1 MRKLIY
7 LLPLLLFVCF
17 GCEESFDEDLGGVA
31 KVVSTNPFT
40 GSEIANGSILTINFN
55 DAANIENRKVFVN
68 GIPAGIN
75 GNQVSWNIA
84 GLVPGML
91 VNLAI
96 TWTNTDG
103 SDGAYLFTFRVKK
116 VGGNIGTTQG
126 TQGTQNL
133 PPKGKIEVYLD
144 AYEEMTVIHE
154 GLDKAKF
161 VLDQVNVKEYGQL
174 YCKLDEVSR
183 ALYEGAD
190 TIEKLNKIKETFSA
204 GQQARLDDLDGR
216 SLKVNLEIN
225 EKRRAHFVEDNKR
238 ILEFMK
244 GLVWA
249 ST

>member
-17 GCEESFDEDLGGVA
+17 GCGESDEESDEDLGGVA
-31 KVVSTNPFT
+31 EVVSTNPLT
-40 GSEIANGSILTINFN
+40 GG
-55 DAANIENRKVFVN
+55 
-68 GIPAGIN
+68 
-75 GNQVSWNIA
+75 VS
-84 GLVPGML
+84 
-91 VNLAI
+91 
-96 TWTNTDG
+96 
-103 SDGAYLFTFRVKK
+103 
-116 VGGNIGTTQG
+116 TTQG

-174 YCKLDEVSR
+174 CCKLDEVNR
-183 ALYEGAD
+183 ALYEGVD

-204 GQQARLDDLDGR
+204 GQRARLDDLDGR

-244 GLVWA
+244 GLDSVVT
-249 ST
+249 SSP